1 MNLRGIRDE
10 INAALDY
17 NPELQQYKDIVTRV
31 VNRHYMQV
39 SSQYHW
45 LFMQQKGQLVLRKT
59 ISGSTLNNMT
69 FSTGSRV
76 GSLPTGA
83 GTSTKTLLPPDVVG
97 QLLEIDNQSFLI
109 THRPTARHIIIDP
122 AGGDAL
128 NGSYTDW
135 KIKYDKY
142 ALPRDC
148 VEVLGM
154 MDRGTSRKETV
165 SYTDIDNGGAVYT
178 STQTMTAPEKGR
190 FTFLDARKE
199 EFLFLDKDSTG
210 DSFVSIEETHENLSP
225 PEFEPSISEIL
236 TFTATNLADGATY
249 EYCYTFAYA
258 GWESPPSPTVE
269 VKYTRVRAGGYNFIR
284 LANLMQPAAYGLATD
299 ETGIMKK
306 VYRRMRL
313 AGGTKGNT
321 VTGGGA
327 WRHIATLRENQTVY
341 EDGGLELTVA
351 SDYSDNVNGVVSLLS
366 GDGVLT
372 ELERLYD
379 GGPRQYIRTWY
390 TPGSDFP
397 VEMRYLRR
405 PRRLSHDADTP
416 GWPVQYHHLLVYL
429 ALQDICLQ
437 HGMASQATIYERR
450 AIPLL
455 ERMKSK
461 YLSRSDRMFVRR
473 GFDKA
478 MADLERWGVP
488 SKS

>member
-45 LFMQQKGQLVLRKT
+45 LFMQQKGELVLRKDIT
-59 ISGSTLNNMT
+59 STTAGAIT
-69 FSTGSRV
+69 FTNSRV
-76 GSLPTGA
+76 GALPTGV
-83 GTSTKTLLPPDVVG
+83 GTSGGLLLPPDVVG
-97 QLLEIDNQSFLI
+97 QVLEIDDQNYLI
-109 THRPTARHIIIDP
+109 THRPTSRHIIID
-122 AGGDAL
+122 AKL
-128 NGSYTDW
+128 NGTYAW
-135 KIKYDKY
+135 KIKYEKY

-154 MDRGTSRKETV
+154 MDRGLSRKETV
-165 SYTDIDNGGAVYT
+165 TYTDPAASGAVYT
-178 STQTMTAPEKGR
+178 SSQIMTGPENGR

-199 EFLFLDKDSTG
+199 EFLFLDRDSTG

-225 PEFEPSISEIL
+225 PEFEPSINQI
-236 TFTATNLADGATY
+236 FTSIATNLADGATY
-249 EYCYTFAYA
+249 EYCYTFTYA

-269 VKYTRVRAGGYNFIR
+269 FKYTRVRAAGFNSIR

-313 AGGTKGNT
+313 AGGTKGNN

-327 WRHIATLRENQTVY
+327 WRHIATLRENQTNY
-341 EDGGLELTVA
+341 EDLGLELTVA
-351 SDYSDNVNGVVSLLS
+351 SDNSDNVNLTVALLS
-366 GDGVLT
+366 ADGVLT

-397 VEMRYLRR
+397 VQMRYLRR

>member
-45 LFMQQKGQLVLRKT
+45 LFMQQKGELVLRKDIT
-59 ISGSTLNNMT
+59 STTAGAIT
-69 FSTGSRV
+69 FTNSRV
-76 GSLPTGA
+76 GALPTGV
-83 GTSTKTLLPPDVVG
+83 GTSGGLLLPPDVVG
-97 QLLEIDNQSFLI
+97 QVLEIDNQNYLI
-109 THRPTARHIIIDP
+109 THRPTSRHIIID
-122 AGGDAL
+122 AKL
-128 NGSYTDW
+128 NGTYAW
-135 KIKYDKY
+135 KIKYEKY

-154 MDRGTSRKETV
+154 MDRGLSRKETV
-165 SYTDIDNGGAVYT
+165 TYTDPAASGAVYT
-178 STQTMTAPEKGR
+178 SSQIMTGPENGR

-199 EFLFLDKDSTG
+199 EFLFLDRDSTG

-236 TFTATNLADGATY
+236 TFTPTNLADGATY

-313 AGGTKGNT
+313 AGGTKGNP

-327 WRHIATLRENQTVY
+327 WRHIATLRENKTIY

-351 SDYSDNVNGVVSLLS
+351 SDYSDNVNDVVSLLS

-397 VEMRYLRR
+397 VQMRYLRR

>member
-45 LFMQQKGQLVLRKT
+45 LFMQQKGELVLRKDIT
-59 ISGSTLNNMT
+59 STTAGAIT
-69 FSTGSRV
+69 FTNSRV
-76 GSLPTGA
+76 GALPTGV
-83 GTSTKTLLPPDVVG
+83 GTSGGLLLPPDVVG
-97 QLLEIDNQSFLI
+97 QVLEIDNQNYLI
-109 THRPTARHIIIDP
+109 THRPTSRHIIID
-122 AGGDAL
+122 AKL
-128 NGSYTDW
+128 NGTYAW
-135 KIKYDKY
+135 KIKYEKY

-154 MDRGTSRKETV
+154 MDRGLSRKETV
-165 SYTDIDNGGAVYT
+165 TYTDPAASGAVYT
-178 STQTMTAPEKGR
+178 SSQIMTGPENGR

-199 EFLFLDKDSTG
+199 EFLFLDRDSTG

-225 PEFEPSISEIL
+225 PEFEPAIGEIL
-236 TFTATNLADGATY
+236 TSAVSNLSDGATY

-269 VKYTRVRAGGYNFIR
+269 IKYTRTRPGGYNNIR
-284 LANLMQPAAYGLATD
+284 ISNLMQPAAYGLATD

-327 WRHIATLRENQTVY
+327 WRHIATLRENQTTH
-341 EDGGLELTVA
+341 EDGGRELTTA
-351 SDYSDNVNGVVSLLS
+351 SDYSDNVNGTVTLLS
-366 GDGVLT
+366 PDGVLT
-372 ELERLYD
+372 ELDRLYE
-379 GGPRQYIRTWY
+379 GGPRQFIRTWY
-390 TPGSDFP
+390 TAASDFP

-416 GWPVQYHHLLVYL
+416 TWPVQYHHLLVYL

-437 HGMASQATIYERR
+437 HGMASQAVIYERR

-478 MADLERWGVP
+478 MADIERWGVP